1 MMTELEFDSKLVG
14 GEPVAYIHR
23 SIEERLE
30 KAASTFKAVLVTGP
44 RQVGKSTML
53 KKAFPDRKYVSLDD
67 PFLEE
72 QANQNGSMFMMLNQP
87 PITFD
92 EVQRAPVLFRYIKM
106 QCDDT
111 DEKGLFCLS
120 GSQQFKLMKN
130 VSETLSGRISILELA
145 GLSLRE
151 IQNDPFNSRFLPT
164 MDYLMERKKTVKTPE
179 NIWEII
185 HRGSYPALQDENIE
199 WSTFYADYVRTYIER
214 DVRELSAVQDLDAFR
229 RFMIAAAARTGEI
242 LNYSNI
248 ADEVGKD
255 VVTIKNWISILE
267 ASGIIYLLEPYA
279 HTVLRRAIKTPK
291 LYFRD
296 TGLACYLTRWLSADA
311 LAYGAMNGPMF
322 ETFVISEILKSFSNA
337 GLDYRYFVSYYRGK
351 DKAKVQKNG
360 VSVETESEIDFIIE
374 ENGVLY
380 PVEIKKASSVS
391 ADMISTFQV
400 LDKIPEKKRG
410 MGAVICTCPQPGQL
424 RENVLQIPVW
434 YI

>member
-1 MMTELEFDSKLVG
+1 MV
-14 GEPVAYIHR
+14 YIHR
-23 SIEERLE
+23 SIEERLK
-30 KAASTFKAVLVTGP
+30 KAAETFKAVLVTGS

-53 KKAFPDRKYVSLDD
+53 KKVFPDRKYVSLDD

-106 QCDDT
+106 KCDDT
-111 DEKGLFCLS
+111 DNQGLFCLS

-130 VSETLSGRISILELA
+130 VTETLSGRISILELA

-151 IQNDPFNSRFLPT
+151 IQNDPFNNRFLPT
-164 MDYLMERKKTVKTPE
+164 MEYIIERQKTVQAPE
-179 NIWEII
+179 NIWKMI
-185 HRGSYPALQDENIE
+185 HRGAYPALQDENVE
-199 WSTFYADYVRTYIER
+199 WAAFYADYVRTYVER
-214 DVRELSAVQDLDAFR
+214 DVRELSAVQDLDAFL
-229 RFMIAAAARTGEI
+229 RFMIAAAARTGEM

-248 ADEVGKD
+248 ADEVSKD
-255 VVTIKNWISILE
+255 VVTIKHWISILE

-279 HTVLRRAIKTPK
+279 HTALKRAIKTPK

-296 TGLACYLTRWLSADA
+296 TGLACYLTRWLNADA

-337 GLDYRYFVSYYRGK
+337 GLDYRFFVSYYRGK
-351 DKAKVQKNG
+351 DKVKAQKNG
-360 VSVETESEIDFIIE
+360 ASVETEREIDFIIE
-374 ENGVLY
+374 ENGILY
-380 PVEIKKASSVS
+380 PIEIKQTSNVS
-391 ADMISTFQV
+391 ADMTDAFQV
-400 LDKIPEKKRG
+400 LDRIPEKKRG
-410 MGAVICTCPQPGQL
+410 MGAVICTCPQPGKL
-424 RENVLQIPVW
+424 RENVLQIPAW